1 MPHIYIPEIFV
12 TQDEYDMIQDN
23 QVPIDCFI
31 ANKVRNEEMFVYI
44 QETDCT
50 YKRARNYDWSPELS
64 ARQIDYVNSQGVS
77 NKKSENPDKW
87 STICDI

>member
-44 QETDCT
+44 QETDDK

-64 ARQIDYVNSQGVS
+64 ARQINYVNSQGVS

>member
-1 MPHIYIPEIFV
+1 MPHIYIPESFV

-23 QVPIDCFI
+23 QVPVDAFI
-31 ANKVRNEEMFVYI
+31 ANKIRNEDMFVYI

-50 YKRARNYDWSPELS
+50 YKRARNYTWCPELES
-64 ARQIDYVNSQGVS
+64 RVL
-77 NKKSENPDKW
+77 SENPDKR

>member
-23 QVPIDCFI
+23 QVPIDALV
-31 ANKVRNEEMFVYI
+31 ANKIRNEEMFVYI

-50 YKRARNYDWSPELS
+50 YKRAQNYEWNDELQ
-64 ARQIDYVNSQGVS
+64 ARVISDYFSG
-77 NKKSENPDKW
+77 NPDKR

>member
-23 QVPIDCFI
+23 QVPVDAFI
-31 ANKVRNEEMFVYI
+31 SNKIRNEEMFVYI
-44 QETDCT
+44 QETDAT
-50 YKRARNYDWSPELS
+50 YKRARNYTWCPELDS
-64 ARQIDYVNSQGVS
+64 R
-77 NKKSENPDKW
+77 KLSENPDKW

>member
-23 QVPIDCFI
+23 QVPIDAFV
-31 ANKVRNEEMFVYI
+31 ANKIREDNMFVYI
-44 QETDCT
+44 QETNCT
-50 YKRARNYDWSPELS
+50 YKRAKNYSWSPELD
-64 ARQIDYVNSQGVS
+64 ARVL
-77 NKKSENPDKW
+77 SENPDKW